1 MKASFKSELGVQG
14 SVSSLKYEAEQAK
27 WWVEERKKLV
37 HIQMPK
43 VGREAQRE
51 GKDVT
56 HTLLDP

>member
-1 MKASFKSELGVQG
+1 MV
-14 SVSSLKYEAEQAK
+14 V
-27 WWVEERKKLV
+27 VEERKKVV
-37 HIQMPK
+37 HIQMSE

>member
-1 MKASFKSELGVQG
+1 MF
-14 SVSSLKYEAEQAK
+14 SLKYEKEQAK
-27 WWVEERKKLV
+27 WWAEEREKLV
-37 HIQMPK
+37 QVKMSK